1 MPSAYPAIKT
11 RKKVLTYDDYVAL
24 TPPDSGEF
32 ELQNGKIIQMASP
45 STRHQDVVVELT
57 SQMHTHAKKHKL
69 GKVLTAP
76 MDTQFDKFNT
86 FQPDILFVSAERA
99 GIIGEKKIDGAPDL
113 VVEVLSESNSQQEM
127 SFKKHIYE
135 SHAVRE
141 YWVVNLRKNTVTQ
154 YTNIEGELMPVKIH
168 SGPDVVESQVLA
180 GFKISV
186 QDIFEP

>member
-32 ELQNGKIIQMASP
+32 ELHNGKIIQMASP
-45 STRHQDVVVELT
+45 TPAHQRAIRRLSRKMDAHIEANRLGELFF
-57 SQMHTHAKKHKL
+57 
-69 GKVLTAP
+69 AP
-76 MDTQFDKFNT
+76 MDTKFDKFNT
-86 FQPDILFVSAERA
+86 FQPDILFVAAARA

-141 YWVVNLRKNTVTQ
+141 
-154 YTNIEGELMPVKIH
+154 
-168 SGPDVVESQVLA
+168 
-180 GFKISV
+180 
-186 QDIFEP
+186 